1 MHSDKRFKLVLAQ
14 RAHTDLGL
22 ICCDQAATDARK
34 SAVSIQDLDYSDS
47 LSLKLTQFA
56 DKMEKSFKDIQS
68 KVRAGIRR
76 TTKFARLYVC
86 VD

>member
-1 MHSDKRFKLVLAQ
+1 MHTDKRFKLVLVQ
-14 RAHTDLGL
+14 RAHTDLGFT
-22 ICCDQAATDARK
+22 CCDQAATDARK

-56 DKMEKSFKDIQS
+56 DKMEKSFKDLQS

-76 TTKFARLYVC
+76 ATKFARLYVC
-86 VD
+86 VE